1 MATLDELQKQKPLID
16 RVLDFLS
23 KNLRLLCILLGI
35 SCVLL
40 GGFMWRGLK
49 LQKGIGV
56 EWMFCLVLLFFI
68 INLYLVWA
76 IKHGKDIPE
85 FISTSR
91 GIMTFGLIVISVAL
105 FVVGVDKNCRDIRHI
120 VLLITI
126 VLLCLVNY
134 GLSRTYRSRWDMPDV
149 LLKKLVKIESL
160 GVIIAGL
167 QLIIAYPQLQ
177 LAYDSVSKDNITKF
191 NEDLKQFH
199 SHVEEFV
206 TVDIPDSL
214 VNENVK
220 TARVFQKQVYAYSLF
235 IVNANWSTDILA
247 DLLNID
253 SLLQTQE
260 SLKNK
265 VCKQFKKET
274 QKKQNNAYSKEALR
288 RLIDASTRLK
298 ASLLVSHG
306 FGETIF
312 RINEFYLNTVD
323 SNLLLSQINRANME
337 KVVDLQKRL
346 MELDGKYLNSLTRAS
361 SEIDKINKDSSM
373 DEYAKEEK
381 KKEEVQ
387 KVYDAYKEYLEDPTF
402 SIYMKTMDTVCLD
415 YMTFLNI
422 VQLKYAYNVD
432 LD

>member
-68 INLYLVWA
+68 INLYLVWSV
-76 IKHGKDIPE
+76 KHGKDIPE

-177 LAYDSVSKDNITKF
+177 LAYDSASKDDITKF
-191 NEDLKQFH
+191 NEDLKQFR
-199 SHVEEFV
+199 SHVEEFII
-206 TVDIPDSL
+206 VDIPDSL
-214 VNENVK
+214 VNEDVK
-220 TARVFQKQVYAYSLF
+220 TARVFQKQIYAYSLF
-235 IVNANWSTDILA
+235 ITNANWDREIPDKS
-247 DLLNID
+247 LNID
-253 SLLQTQE
+253 SVLQTLKLDNKERDNLHCIIAMHRIESVNKRLTANLFGVDNAVETLSKVEKFYSNHADSTLFLSQIDDE
-260 SLKNK
+260 SLKTAAKALNELK
-265 VCKQFKKET
+265 ELSHKCKH
-274 QKKQNNAYSKEALR
+274 SMIRAL
-288 RLIDASTRLK
+288 
-298 ASLLVSHG
+298 
-306 FGETIF
+306 
-312 RINEFYLNTVD
+312 
-323 SNLLLSQINRANME
+323 
-337 KVVDLQKRL
+337 
-346 MELDGKYLNSLTRAS
+346 
-361 SEIDKINKDSSM
+361 SEINKINKDSSR
-373 DEYAKEEK
+373 ECVKARRL
-381 KKEEVQ
+381 KKEIQ
-387 KVYDAYKEYLEDPTF
+387 KIHNAFKNYYEDPAFTTF
-402 SIYMKTMDTVCLD
+402 INVVDTVCLD
-415 YMTFLNI
+415 YMAFLNI

-432 LD
+432 FDLENP